1 MIDVTIKDFLPQPFV
16 SVISDDARF
25 TLSVDQ
31 ARALVRAMSQ
41 VLDEP
46 VVCGIRGTCALY
58 PQNRVAYSDEGAADP
73 SVVVTK
79 REV

>member
-1 MIDVTIKDFLPQPFV
+1 MDIDITI
-16 SVISDDARF
+16 DDGDLRTF
-25 TLSVDQ
+25 TLGEGQ
-31 ARALVRAMSQ
+31 ARSLLRALSQ
-41 VLDEP
+41 VLEEP

-79 REV
+79 REE